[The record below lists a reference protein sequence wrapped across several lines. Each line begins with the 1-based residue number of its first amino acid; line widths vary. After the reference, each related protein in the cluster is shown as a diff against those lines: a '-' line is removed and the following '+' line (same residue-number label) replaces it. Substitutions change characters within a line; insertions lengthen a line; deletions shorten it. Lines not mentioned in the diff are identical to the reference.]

1 MEKKQSLSSESDAQS
16 AGRNVKR
23 ARPGARVRPRNHRH
37 ERNRNEIIKKR
48 NEKKTTTTTIACA
61 RYLMNHFE
69 KSS

>member
-37 ERNRNEIIKKR
+37 ERNRNEIIKKGT
-48 NEKKTTTTTIACA
+48 KKNDDNNNRLCSVLDEPL
-61 RYLMNHFE
+61 R

>member
-48 NEKKTTTTTIACA
+48 NEKKNDDINNRLCSVLDEPL
-61 RYLMNHFE
+61 R
-69 KSS
+69 KK